1 MEQVILGM
9 LLHAEGGERG
19 GGERER
25 KRVCALVLI
34 DIVNN
39 IFVSL

>member
-1 MEQVILGM
+1 MRK
-9 LLHAEGGERG
+9 GERKR